1 MIIQLSERRSFS
13 VRLKNVQWQY
23 DNRNKNSIQID
34 DVQYLFQTAQPPCIY
49 SHTPWWYSVWDSCRH
64 SSLAYPGVGNDG
76 PLVLPLGSCYE
87 PAHRHLTKDNVN
99 LSDLYWCLTWLWILL
114 LIQVRSRESRSEVS
128 SIGSDM
134 HHSIISITKNKK

>member
-13 VRLKNVQWQY
+13 VRLRNVQWQY
-23 DNRNKNSIQID
+23 DNRNKNSNWWCSIFISNC
-34 DVQYLFQTAQPPCIY
+34 QPRCIY
-49 SHTPWWYSVWDSCRH
+49 SHTPWWCSLWDSGRH